1 MKIFLSLILL
11 CFVFI
16 FSILSMFSCRHD
28 AIVPL
33 KEVCFEQQILPI
45 LATSCAGSDCHGN
58 NSKNHIKVTS
68 YDLLMQS
75 GVIQAG
81 QPFKSRLYMAV
92 RSVNN
97 PLVNHMPPHKRLTDD
112 QLRDIYVWILQGANH
127 TTCLPPKCDT
137 CSTSCDSNNVKY
149 KPTVQSIISTYCGA
163 CHGVGSTIPLTVDS
177 TAVYILASNGFLQ
190 TQVINR
196 SGSNPMPK
204 AGSLPL
210 PNCQLAQL
218 RNWIKNVAPPPLTCD
233 STNVKYKPT
242 VQSIIS
248 TYCGVCHGVGSNI
261 PLTTDSNAVY
271 ILATSG
277 KLQELVIKRSG
288 STPMPPA
295 SSSLLPNCQIAQLKN
310 WIQSA
315 SLTCDST
322 NVKYNPTVQ
331 TIISVFCLSCHGA
344 NSDNPLT
351 TFSSVQNIALD
362 GSLQRHVINR
372 TGENPMPPSGKLPNC
387 QIAQLKNW
395 INNGAPQKK
404 K

>member
-1 MKIFLSLILL
+1 
-11 CFVFI
+11 
-16 FSILSMFSCRHD
+16 
-28 AIVPL
+28 
-33 KEVCFEQQILPI
+33 
-45 LATSCAGSDCHGN
+45 
-58 NSKNHIKVTS
+58 
-68 YDLLMQS
+68 
-75 GVIQAG
+75 
-81 QPFKSRLYMAV
+81 
-92 RSVNN
+92 
-97 PLVNHMPPHKRLTDD
+97 MPPHKRLTDD
-112 QLRDIYVWILQGANH
+112 QLRDIYVWILQGAKH

-137 CSTSCDSNNVKY
+137 CSTSCDSTNVKY

-163 CHGVGSTIPLTVDS
+163 CHGVGSTFPLTADS
-177 TAVYILASNGFLQ
+177 NAVYNLAKSGFLQ
-190 TQVINR
+190 NQVINR
-196 SGSNPMPK
+196 SGTNPMPK
-204 AGSLPL
+204 PGSLPL
-210 PNCQLAQL
+210 PNCQIAQL

-248 TYCGVCHGVGSNI
+248 TYCGVCHGAGSNI

-295 SSSLLPNCQIAQLKN
+295 SSSPLPNCQIAQLKN
-310 WIQSA
+310 WIQNSA

-344 NSDNPLT
+344 NNSRHIVQLT
-351 TFSSVQNIALD
+351 TYSSVQNLVSD
-362 GSLQRHVINR
+362 GTIQQLVIDR
-372 TGENPMPPSGKLPNC
+372 TDNPMPPSGKLPAC

-395 INNGAPQKK
+395 IKNGAPQNKK
-404 K
+404 